1 MNWMNALCL
10 LLGVAVGIEIAYL
23 VMKYR
28 YDTVAKE
35 VRSMNEKIIELL
47 ETNGRIFDKWAE
59 SIALNDELLEELI
72 KRN

>member
-10 LLGVAVGIEIAYL
+10 LLGVAVGIEIAWL

-35 VRSMNEKIIELL
+35 FYSMNERVSEALTMNSRIIHKWS
-47 ETNGRIFDKWAE
+47 ETID
-59 SIALNDELLEELI
+59 LNTKLIEELE
-72 KRN
+72 KRD